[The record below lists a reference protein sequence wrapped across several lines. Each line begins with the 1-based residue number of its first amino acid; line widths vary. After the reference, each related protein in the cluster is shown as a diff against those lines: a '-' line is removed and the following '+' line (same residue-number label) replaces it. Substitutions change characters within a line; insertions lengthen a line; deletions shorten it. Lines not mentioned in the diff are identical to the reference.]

1 MWNIGSDVPLPNAS
15 PLWNCSGTNTMEPY
29 PDFKELLELLNK
41 NEVEYLI
48 VGGYALAL
56 LGSPRFTG
64 DLDIYISTHP
74 ENAQKV
80 MAVLHEFGFGSLNIS
95 TDDLSTENQVIQ
107 LGVPPVRIDFV
118 TSIDG
123 IKWEDA
129 WKNREQGEWGNIPV
143 DFLGRNDFITN
154 KRASGRLKDL
164 ADIEALGE
172 TP

>member
-1 MWNIGSDVPLPNAS
+1 
-15 PLWNCSGTNTMEPY
+15 MEPY

-41 NEVEYLI
+41 SEVEYLV

-74 ENAQKV
+74 DNARKV
-80 MAVLHEFGFGSLNIS
+80 LAVLHEFGFGSLNINE
-95 TDDLSTENQVIQ
+95 TDLSTENQVLQ

-129 WKNREQGEWGNIPV
+129 WENRERGEWGNVPV
-143 DFLGRNDFITN
+143 AFLSRSDFIAN
-154 KRASGRLKDL
+154 KRAAGRLKDL

-172 TP
+172 IP